1 MEDHVRPLRLVS
13 FAFLT
18 LAVAV
23 PMLGAIAADVT
34 VPIVGFVQGPND
46 VSYRTELTITNYRD
60 VPQYVELSLIKD
72 GYAQP
77 RAIFQLEPYETE
89 FLPSAGFGTSS
100 SAPDNIVGA
109 LRIRALEPFH
119 SGDLEGTADPNG
131 RIEATAFVVADR
143 GRFAKHGSSRQEVA
157 GIPSSDYIA
166 EEAVFLGV
174 RHSIN
179 TGVYTN
185 VGIVNMHPTQ
195 TATFYVQFQYAD
207 PIAVVVPPNTLRQIR
222 LPGEGHGGRYVRVY
236 PEWSIGDGPPA
247 RTMPWVAYTSSVD
260 MLTGDAFSG
269 LRVPASS
276 RYDFPD
282 LP

>member
-1 MEDHVRPLRLVS
+1 MRPLRFIS
-13 FAFLT
+13 FAFLA

-23 PMLGAIAADVT
+23 PMFGAIASDVT
-34 VPIVGFVQGPND
+34 VPIVGFAQGANE

-60 VPQYVELSLIKD
+60 VPQYVELSLVKD
-72 GYAQP
+72 GHVSP
-77 RAIFQLEPYETE
+77 MAIFQLQPFETE
-89 FLPSAGFGTSS
+89 FLPTAGFGTSPS
-100 SAPDNIVGA
+100 SPHTVIGA
-109 LRIRALEPFH
+109 LRIRALETFR
-119 SGDLEGTADPNG
+119 SGDVERPTDPNG
-131 RIEATAFVVADR
+131 RIEANAFVVADR
-143 GRFAKHGSSRQEVA
+143 GRFAKNGSSRQEVA
-157 GIPSSDYIA
+157 GIPSSDYTA

-185 VGIVNMHPTQ
+185 VGIVNMHPTE

-222 LPGEGHGGRYVRVY
+222 LPGEGNGGRYVRVY

>member
-1 MEDHVRPLRLVS
+1 MRPLRFIS

-23 PMLGAIAADVT
+23 PMFGAIAADVT
-34 VPIVGFVQGPND
+34 VPIVGFAQGANE

-60 VPQYVELSLIKD
+60 VPQYVELALVKD
-72 GYAQP
+72 GHVSP
-77 RAIFQLEPYETE
+77 MAIFQLQPYETE
-89 FLPSAGFGTSS
+89 FLPTAGFGTSPS
-100 SAPDNIVGA
+100 SPHTVVGA
-109 LRIRALEPFH
+109 LRIRALDTFR
-119 SGDLEGTADPNG
+119 SGDVEQATDPNG
-131 RIEATAFVVADR
+131 RIEANAFVVADR
-143 GRFAKHGSSRQEVA
+143 GRFAKNGSSRQEVA
-157 GIPSSDYIA
+157 GIPSSDYTA

-185 VGIVNMHPTQ
+185 VGIVNMHPTE

-207 PIAVVVPPNTLRQIR
+207 PVAVVVPPNTLRQIR
-222 LPGEGHGGRYVRVY
+222 LPGEGNGGRYVRVY